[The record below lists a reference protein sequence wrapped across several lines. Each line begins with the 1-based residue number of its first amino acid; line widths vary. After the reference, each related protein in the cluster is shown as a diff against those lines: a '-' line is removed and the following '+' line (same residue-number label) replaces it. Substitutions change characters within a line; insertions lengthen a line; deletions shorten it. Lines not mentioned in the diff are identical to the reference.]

1 MTEEELRIKI
11 PMSELVFTSSR
22 SSGPG
27 GQNVNK
33 VSSKVELRFNI
44 ESASTLSDD
53 EKRAIRDAL
62 SKRITLADDLLI
74 VSQSE
79 RTQLQNKKKCIERF
93 YHLVYS
99 SLLKK
104 PRRRATSPTRSSV
117 KDRLEKKRSRGSIK
131 KLRRESKSSDDD

>member
-1 MTEEELRIKI
+1 MTEEELKIKI
-11 PMSELVFTSSR
+11 PLSELVFTSSR

-44 ESASTLSDD
+44 ESAFMLSDD
-53 EKRAIRDAL
+53 EKRVIRDVL
-62 SKRITLADDLLI
+62 RKRITLSDDLLI

-93 YHLVYS
+93 YRLLYT

-104 PRRRATSPTRSSV
+104 PQRRATSPTLSSV
-117 KDRLEKKRSRGSIK
+117 RDRLEKKKSRGNIK
-131 KLRRESKSSDDD
+131 KLRRDSKGSDDE

>member
-79 RTQLQNKKKCIERF
+79 RTQLQNKKRCIERF
-93 YHLVYS
+93 YHLLYT

-104 PRRRATSPTRSSV
+104 PRRRATSPTLSSV
-117 KDRLEKKRSRGSIK
+117 RVRLEKKRSRGSIK
-131 KLRRESKSSDDD
+131 KLRKNSKSSDDE